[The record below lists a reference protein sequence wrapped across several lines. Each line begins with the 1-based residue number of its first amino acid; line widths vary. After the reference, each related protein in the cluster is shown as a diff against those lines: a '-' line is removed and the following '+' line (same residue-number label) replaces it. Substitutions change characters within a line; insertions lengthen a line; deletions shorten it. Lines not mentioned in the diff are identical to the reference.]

1 MLLSAPDSSLHGHG
15 HGPDTVQLHGSL
27 NVGTLRL
34 YYLVHALP
42 YTPSWRF
49 VKERMTGR
57 SAPSWRSARTWR
69 SGPGYAGLTFRAVCG
84 QRLRDQDGFHGELA
98 DAGLPFVMALK
109 PRRGT

>member
-1 MLLSAPDSSLHGHG
+1 
-15 HGPDTVQLHGSL
+15 
-27 NVGTLRL
+27 L